1 MHPQDAPPI
10 PRGSPLATGWR
21 AQAVALLACHGLVE
35 MMDVISAYAEL
46 CVRREPDSHIDPL
59 DCETTVLRM
68 ADPAFRRIDHVA
80 EQLAGRT
87 PRPISGGKKSLKT
100 RRRVPGKVG
109 RPSDAVIFADEEML
123 AVDRSPA

>member
-10 PRGSPLATGWR
+10 PPGSPLATGWR
-21 AQAVALLACHGLVE
+21 AQAVALLAAHGLVN

-59 DCETTVLRM
+59 DCEATVLRM

-80 EQLAGRT
+80 EIAAAEDRGVLAT
-87 PRPISGGKKSLKT
+87 PSRIKSGGKKSLKT

-109 RPSDAVIFADEEML
+109 RPSDAVI
-123 AVDRSPA
+123 

>member
-10 PRGSPLATGWR
+10 PPGSPLATGWR
-21 AQAVALLACHGLVE
+21 AQAVALLAAHGLVN

-46 CVRREPDSHIDPL
+46 CVRREPDSSIDPL
-59 DCETTVLRM
+59 DCEATVLRM
-68 ADPAFRRIDHVA
+68 ADPAFRRIDRVA
-80 EQLAGRT
+80 EQLAGRQ
-87 PRPISGGKKSLKT
+87 PSHISGGKKSLKT

-123 AVDRSPA
+123 AVV

>member
-1 MHPQDAPPI
+1 
-10 PRGSPLATGWR
+10 
-21 AQAVALLACHGLVE
+21 VALLACHGLVE

-46 CVRREPDSHIDPL
+46 CVRQEPDSHIDPL

-68 ADPAFRRIDHVA
+68 ADPAFRRIDRVA
-80 EQLAGRT
+80 EKLAGRVS
-87 PRPISGGKKSLKT
+87 RPISGGKKSLKT

-123 AVDRSPA
+123 AAV